1 MFAADAAAFEAA
13 LDALPGIPAVV
24 SAGHR
29 DGAEHLS
36 VLMNTNPGEAVRTA
50 FANLSPDGT
59 AKILFT
65 SGSTGAP
72 KGVLNAHR
80 MLAANQQMIRQAWPF
95 LGWERPVIVDWLPW
109 SHTFG
114 GNHNLNMMIS
124 SGGTLHVDA
133 GRPAPA
139 LFGQTI
145 RNLTDVPPTILGRH
159 RDRTSGDQRAPPV
172 HRRPLHRRAAA
183 GRAGQAGTRRR

>member
-72 KGVLNAHR
+72 KGVLNTHR

-95 LGWERPVIVDWLPW
+95 LGWEASPASL
-109 SHTFG
+109 
-114 GNHNLNMMIS
+114 
-124 SGGTLHVDA
+124 DA
-133 GRPAPA
+133 GEITDKGYINQRRVLARRADLVDMLYADPVPAGVVVA
-139 LFGQTI
+139 E
-145 RNLTDVPPTILGRH
+145 
-159 RDRTSGDQRAPPV
+159 RTS
-172 HRRPLHRRAAA
+172 
-183 GRAGQAGTRRR
+183 

>member
-13 LDALPGIPAVV
+13 PDALPGIPAVV
-24 SAGHR
+24 STGHR

-36 VLMNTNPGEAVRTA
+36 VLMNTNSGEAVRTA

-72 KGVLNAHR
+72 KGVLNTHR

-109 SHTFG
+109 SHT
-114 GNHNLNMMIS
+114 
-124 SGGTLHVDA
+124 
-133 GRPAPA
+133 
-139 LFGQTI
+139 
-145 RNLTDVPPTILGRH
+145 
-159 RDRTSGDQRAPPV
+159 SGDQRALPV
-172 HRRPLHRRAAA
+172 HRRPLHRCAAA
-183 GRAGQAGTRRR
+183 GRGGQAGYPPTVTPARSGCAARW